1 MNAGEGR
8 KITPEFARWVLISKT
23 RKETDNQKNRFPARR
38 AAGWPAF
45 YGALTL
51 KNNVPFDLR
60 TQEKRPEDL
69 LTFDS

>member
-51 KNNVPFDLR
+51 KNNVPLDSMA
-60 TQEKRPEDL
+60 QEKRPEDL
-69 LTFDS
+69 LTFES

>member
-8 KITPEFARWVLISKT
+8 KITPEFARWVLLSKT
-23 RKETDNQKNRFPARR
+23 RKETDNQKIIFPARR

-51 KNNVPFDLR
+51 KNSVPLKNQ
-60 TQEKRPEDL
+60 T
-69 LTFDS
+69 